1 MNISFLEIF
10 LILAIV
16 LFLFLLRPGKKAVV
30 IDIICYPIK
39 SCAGIHLE
47 RAEIEDLGIKN
58 DRKWGI
64 FLEGNVISQIE
75 EPKLV
80 KLQPSFKYTS
90 TGMHSHLVLSYP
102 GFADYYLSLSAKLLE
117 ESFFNI
123 EEVEG
128 KYIDEGD
135 SVAEWLVGVFGK
147 PYRLGQLSKPRDLS
161 KLSCFKE
168 QSIKNQ
174 GLSFA
179 CEGQLLIVTHESFED
194 IKKKVPLYMRNKINI
209 QSFRPNI
216 VIKHTKNYEEDK
228 WGNFSIGECEFEGLK
243 KCDRCRMTTLDSD
256 TFEFD
261 SSCEPLNT
269 LRKVHGDGIKGYF
282 GLLAMRTKNGLLRVG
297 DKLKVTTRVDR
308 K

>member
-1 MNISFLEIF
+1 MNISFFEIF

-64 FLEGNVISQIE
+64 FLGKKVISQIE
-75 EPKLV
+75 EPKML

-90 TGMHSHLVLSYP
+90 TGIHSHLVLSYP
-102 GFADYYLSLSAKLLE
+102 GFADYYLSLSVKPSE
-117 ESFFNI
+117 DSSFNL

-128 KYIDEGD
+128 KYSDEGD
-135 SVAEWLVGVFGK
+135 SVAEWLLGVFGK

-168 QSIKNQ
+168 QNIKNQ

-179 CEGQLLIVTHESFED
+179 SEGQILITTFESFED
-194 IKKKVPLYMRNKINI
+194 VKVNVPLQIRNKLNI
-209 QSFRPNI
+209 QCFRPNI
-216 VIKHTKNYEEDK
+216 VIKHTNNYEEDK

-243 KCDRCRMTTLDSD
+243 KCDRCRMTTLDSES
-256 TFEFD
+256 FEFD
-261 SSCEPLNT
+261 PSCEPLNT
-269 LRKVHGDGIKGYF
+269 LRKMHGDGIKGYF
-282 GLLAMRTKNGLLRVG
+282 GLLAMRTKNGLVRVG
-297 DKLKVTTRVDR
+297 DKVKVSSRVDR